1 MVNDFDLM
9 DDNMLPAINYIL
21 KYVNIYN
28 MHREYTFV
36 FEIKDKFANG
46 DFGGD
51 NNLRDN
57 VMKMIDFYSRMYT
70 PNEVMRT
77 VMINCSEPSSR
88 AALKIKRAEDNAIEA
103 RHEKLVEKRKGDYHE
118 RFRQRYYEN
127 NENDNENK
135 NE

>member
-9 DDNMLPAINYIL
+9 DDSMLPAINYIL
-21 KYVNIYN
+21 KYVDIYN
-28 MHREYTFV
+28 MHRENTFV

-70 PNEVMRT
+70 PNEVMWE
-77 VMINCSEPSSR
+77 VMLWASDPSCR
-88 AALKIKRAEDNAIEA
+88 VAEKAKREDEKAAEVRKEKFEEEHEAEEKKKNWHKRFEQ
-103 RHEKLVEKRKGDYHE
+103 H
-118 RFRQRYYEN
+118 
-127 NENDNENK
+127 NE
-135 NE
+135 

>member
-9 DDNMLPAINYIL
+9 DDSMLPAINYIL

-46 DFGGD
+46 DFGDD

-70 PNEVMRT
+70 PIEVMQS
-77 VMINCSEPSSR
+77 VMINCSELSSR
-88 AALKIKRAEDNAIEA
+88 AALKIKRAEDNAKSVDDKEV
-103 RHEKLVEKRKGDYHE
+103 K
-118 RFRQRYYEN
+118 
-127 NENDNENK
+127 
-135 NE
+135 